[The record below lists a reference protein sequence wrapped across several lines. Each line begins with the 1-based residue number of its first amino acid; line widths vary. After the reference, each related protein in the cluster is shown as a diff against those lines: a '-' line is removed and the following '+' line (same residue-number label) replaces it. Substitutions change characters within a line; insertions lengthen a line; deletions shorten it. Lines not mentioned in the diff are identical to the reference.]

1 METFG
6 FCPDGRV
13 PTTLPPDVGNGFTSN
28 TGWNFSARP
37 TAPYQRRFK
46 VKLYGLRWHIDEAT
60 GLYDVDETPNVNARV
75 LEIFYAQHQTW
86 RPFAFD
92 HPHLGPMTCRF
103 ATPVQVPEGVENGG
117 GHIDAVEVTLIEHNP
132 GYGTW

>member
-1 METFG
+1 MATFN
-6 FCPDGRV
+6 FCPSSMV
-13 PTTLPPDVGNGFTSN
+13 PVTLPPEVGTGFTSN
-28 TGWNFSARP
+28 TGWNFTARP

-46 VKLYGLRWHIDEAT
+46 LKLYGMKWVLNDAT
-60 GLYDVDETPNVNARV
+60 GRYDATEAPQFNARA

-86 RPFAFD
+86 LPFTFN

-103 ATPVQVPEGVENGG
+103 AAPVQVPEGMENSGG
-117 GHIDAVEVTLIEHNP
+117 QIDMVEVTLIEHNP